1 MKNQNTILIIVA
13 ILVGGAILYFL
24 TRPKEEAVPTGQ
36 TADPN
41 ANGNNN
47 SGNISCTSPST
58 EPTYNIM
65 YNTLKPVLVQ
75 YMDAVEG
82 KQSPVNVSQAAKDKW
97 KTEALAKGTTVRM
110 ISGKGLIYLWRGLV
124 PGTERNFVKIAGTN
138 VPVPDSVL
146 DRLYM
151 DLDSGCIV

>member
-124 PGTERNFVKIAGTN
+124 PGTQRNFVKIAGTN

>member
-36 TADPN
+36 EAD
-41 ANGNNN
+41 ANDTGNTNT
-47 SGNISCTSPST
+47 GNISCTSPST

-97 KTEALAKGTTVRM
+97 KADALAKGTTVRM

-124 PGTERNFVKIAGTN
+124 PGTPRNFVKIAGTN

>member
-13 ILVGGAILYFL
+13 ILVGGAVLYFL
-24 TRPKEEAVPTGQ
+24 TRPKPEPGPTGQ
-36 TADPN
+36 EADPN
-41 ANGNNN
+41 ANNNTN
-47 SGNISCTSPST
+47 SGNVACSQPST
-58 EPTYNIM
+58 EPTYNTM

-82 KQSPVNVSQAAKDKW
+82 KTSPINVSQATKDKW
-97 KTEALAKGTTVRM
+97 KAEAQAKGTTVRM
-110 ISGKGLIYLWRGLV
+110 ISGKGLIYQWRGLV
-124 PGTERNFVKIAGTN
+124 PNIPRNFVKIAGQN

-151 DLDSGCIV
+151 DLDSGCII

>member
-41 ANGNNN
+41 ANGNTN

-82 KQSPVNVSQAAKDKW
+82 KQSPVNVSQATKNKW
-97 KTEALAKGTTVRM
+97 KADALAQVTTVRM

-124 PGTERNFVKIAGTN
+124 PGTQRNFVKIAGTN

>member
-24 TRPKEEAVPTGQ
+24 SRPKEEEVPTGQ
-36 TADPN
+36 IADPN
-41 ANGNNN
+41 DTGNTN
-47 SGNISCTSPST
+47 SGNVSCTSPST

-82 KQSPVNVSQAAKDKW
+82 KTSPVNVSQAAKDKW
-97 KTEALAKGTTVRM
+97 KAEALAKNTTVRM

-124 PGTERNFVKIAGTN
+124 PGTPRNFVKIAGTN

-151 DLDSGCIV
+151 DLDTGCIV

>member
-24 TRPKEEAVPTGQ
+24 TRPKKEPVPRGQEADANDTGN
-36 TADPN
+36 T
-41 ANGNNN
+41 N

-65 YNTLKPVLVQ
+65 YNTLKPALVQ

-82 KQSPVNVSQAAKDKW
+82 KQSPVNVSQAAKDKF
-97 KTEALAKGTTVRM
+97 TAEALAKGTTVRM
-110 ISGKGLIYLWRGLV
+110 ISGKGLIFIWRGLV
-124 PGTERNFVKIAGTN
+124 SGTPRNFVKIAGTN

>member
-24 TRPKEEAVPTGQ
+24 SRPKEEEVPTGQ
-36 TADPN
+36 EADPN
-41 ANGNNN
+41 DTGNTN
-47 SGNISCTSPST
+47 SGNVSCTSPST

-82 KQSPVNVSQAAKDKW
+82 KTSPVNVSQAAKDKW
-97 KTEALAKGTTVRM
+97 KAEALAKNTTVRM

-124 PGTERNFVKIAGTN
+124 PGTPRNFVKIAGTN

-151 DLDSGCIV
+151 DLDTGCIV

>member
-24 TRPKEEAVPTGQ
+24 TRPKEEPVPTGQ

-124 PGTERNFVKIAGTN
+124 PGTQRNFVKIAGTN

>member
-24 TRPKEEAVPTGQ
+24 TRPKQEPVPTGQ
-36 TADPN
+36 EADPN
-41 ANGNNN
+41 ATGNTN
-47 SGNISCTSPST
+47 SGNISCSSAST

-82 KQSPVNVSQAAKDKW
+82 KTSPVNVSQATKDKW
-97 KTEALAKGTTVRM
+97 KAEALAKNTTIRM

-124 PGTERNFVKIAGTN
+124 PGTPRNFVKIAGTN
-138 VPVPDSVL
+138 IPVPDSVL